1 MTCFYIGYL
10 AWCNFCWFI
19 CIPPFFLHQPNPNLF
34 NCTNNMWVLA
44 LSPLPCDWLLPDNG
58 LYWPLI
64 VNARQQVLYRRF
76 WLNQGAAEQTLCGLF
91 GRVIKSFWPHC
102 EDVTPDLRNRTEQT
116 EGRDSADQEFIWG
129 KRKFAYSSEKVTH
142 LLYGISNLVQSD
154 CSVWVFPHQTA
165 DCCKLLLWKLPD
177 SVLHRAW
184 KALRMSNQAT
194 TQSDTL
200 LQQTQSER
208 RAKTQTCVKC
218 FPWGGNKSKHSFE
231 GIAKL
236 RHAVLLSDLISIIWR
251 VWKPRILEFYRLEAK
266 KKKERNLKLHF

>member
-1 MTCFYIGYL
+1 MMQFLLIYL
-10 AWCNFCWFI
+10 
-19 CIPPFFLHQPNPNLF
+19 PPTIFPPSTQQRGHVF

-58 LYWPLI
+58 LYWSLI

-76 WLNQGAAEQTLCGLF
+76 WLNQGAAEQSLCGLF

-102 EDVTPDLRNRTEQT
+102 EDVTSDLRKRTEQT
-116 EGRDSADQEFIWG
+116 EGSDSADQQFIWG
-129 KRKFAYSSEKVTH
+129 KWKFAYSSEKVTH
-142 LLYGISNLVQSD
+142 LLYGISNLLQSD
-154 CSVWVFPHQTA
+154 CSAWVFPHQKG
-165 DCCKLLLWKLPD
+165 DCCKLLLCKLPA

-200 LQQTQSER
+200 LQQTPSER

-218 FPWGGNKSKHSFE
+218 LPWRRQQEQTQFWGYCEAAPRCAAFWPDFNHLTCLETSHTW
-231 GIAKL
+231 
-236 RHAVLLSDLISIIWR
+236 VLQVGS
-251 VWKPRILEFYRLEAK
+251 
-266 KKKERNLKLHF
+266 